1 MQKKK
6 VFESSSCLN
15 LIMFGKK
22 KEALVSHVSF
32 FR

>member
-1 MQKKK
+1 MQKKKK
-6 VFESSSCLN
+6 VFESSCLN